1 MFSLKSR
8 RAQPAELTPEW
19 RFVASVYL
27 RKRHCLVYRDDEL
40 AVQLQVI
47 KKRRWVLSPPKE
59 RAFYFIDGEK
69 KPFRSE
75 AQLVAELAR
84 RISRKPG
91 TRSGHRSY
99 WRRLAYALNL
109 F

>member
-1 MFSLKSR
+1 MFANKPPKESS
-8 RAQPAELTPEW
+8 PELAPEW

-47 KKRRWVLSPPKE
+47 KKRRWVFSPPKE
-59 RAFYFIDGEK
+59 REFYFIDGERK
-69 KPFRSE
+69 IFRSE
-75 AQLVAELAR
+75 GQLVAELAR
-84 RISRKPG
+84 RFSRKPNSRTG
-91 TRSGHRSY
+91 RRSY
-99 WRRLAYALNL
+99 WQRLAYSLNL